1 MTVEE
6 YIDGD
11 FVKYVNNDGECTRPA
26 EDELKVLH
34 EKAETLVHFSYHLSD
49 KKFML
54 LDIQGTS
61 FRLYDPEIATA
72 ELRGVEDEILRWKP
86 YTCSNTKFR

>member
-1 MTVEE
+1 MMVSAPDQQRTSSK
-6 YIDGD
+6 
-11 FVKYVNNDGECTRPA
+11 FCMK
-26 EDELKVLH
+26 
-34 EKAETLVHFSYHLSD
+34 ETLVHFSYHLSD